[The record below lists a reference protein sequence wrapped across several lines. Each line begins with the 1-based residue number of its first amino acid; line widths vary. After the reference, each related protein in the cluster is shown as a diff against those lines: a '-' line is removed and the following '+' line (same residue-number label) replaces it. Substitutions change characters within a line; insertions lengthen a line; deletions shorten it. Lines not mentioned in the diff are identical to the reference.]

1 WLCSPN
7 TQLMAST
14 TFDLPHP
21 FGPTMHVVP
30 VPLNVT
36 TVRSQNDLNPVISTL
51 RSFSKMSPL
60 TLSFSDVR
68 STWRTFRKFAFFPVL
83 CVQTHYTRRETTH
96 RSLMEAFFSRCVR
109 CVATNTARQDIYVID
124 KAHVWRVLSQTASP
138 PAHGWRAASSTSCR
152 KCGRSGSGT
161 RSRNEAPNMV
171 IHVAS
176 PRSPSSNLVG
186 RSKSTASRTSI
197 PCFSSSEAYSAML
210 GLNHGFASPGEMPR
224 RVKAV
229 SSAATTL

>member
-1 WLCSPN
+1 MVTSARPMGGRFTVPLKMQSLMRPARSDLWLCSPN

-83 CVQTHYTRRETTH
+83 CVQTHYTRRE
-96 RSLMEAFFSRCVR
+96 RSEEHTSELQSRFDLV
-109 CVATNTARQDIYVID
+109 
-124 KAHVWRVLSQTASP
+124 
-138 PAHGWRAASSTSCR
+138 CR
-152 KCGRSGSGT
+152 
-161 RSRNEAPNMV
+161 
-171 IHVAS
+171 
-176 PRSPSSNLVG
+176 L
-186 RSKSTASRTSI
+186 
-197 PCFSSSEAYSAML
+197 L
-210 GLNHGFASPGEMPR
+210 
-224 RVKAV
+224 
-229 SSAATTL
+229 